1 MQLAKKRTGMPVRKI
16 LEQIGVPVASYYR
29 YRRKPAPTPRKPR
42 GRRVPPPTPPERQ
55 LVCEH
60 AVAYTY
66 TGYKRLGDRLAND
79 EIVGLKRYQVLD
91 VLREEGLVKPAP
103 PRDPTLNRP
112 APADRPNQI
121 WHIDLMYV
129 RMQGRWMYLVDV
141 IDAYSRFLVAWTLNP
156 TMEDFTVTMTTQVAL
171 EQQGFP
177 KVAIVR
183 DRGSQFQSKEWKAF
197 VRFHEIRDV
206 RTRVSHPE
214 SNGLIER
221 LHRTHRREALV
232 CTDDWSVERAN
243 QEMHDWARI
252 YNWERPHGSLQGLP
266 PVVYHYG
273 EPDAA
278 LAQREAYVRASVEAR
293 TDYWRRN
300 ETTGVS

>member
-1 MQLAKKRTGMPVRKI
+1 MPVRRI
-16 LEQIGVPVASYYR
+16 LEQIGVPPASYYR
-29 YRRKPAPTPRKPR
+29 YRRKAEPTLRGPRGKRVPAPTPDE
-42 GRRVPPPTPPERQ
+42 RR

-60 AVAYTY
+60 ASKEPF

-79 EIVGLKRYQVLD
+79 EIVGLKRYQILD

-112 APADRPNQI
+112 TPADRPNQI

-129 RMQGRWMYLVDV
+129 RIFGRWMYLVDV
-141 IDAYSRFLVAWTLNP
+141 IDAYSRYLVGWTLNP
-156 TMEDFTVTMTTQVAL
+156 TMEDFTVTMTTLEAL
-171 EQQGFP
+171 ERQGFP

-197 VRFHEIRDV
+197 VRQHEIRDV

-232 CTDDWSVERAN
+232 CTEDWSCERACK
-243 QEMHDWARI
+243 EMDDWARI
-252 YNWERPHGSLQGLP
+252 YNWERPHGSLNGLP
-266 PVVYHYG
+266 PAVHHYG

-278 LAQREAYVRASVEAR
+278 LAQREAYVRASAEAR
-293 TDYWRRN
+293 SDYWRRQGH
-300 ETTGVS
+300 TDGVS

>member
-1 MQLAKKRTGMPVRKI
+1 MRRI
-16 LEQIGVPVASYYR
+16 LEQIGVPPASYYR
-29 YRRKPAPTPRKPR
+29 YRRKAEPTPRIPR
-42 GRRVPPPTPPERQ
+42 GRRVPAPTPEERR

-60 AVAYTY
+60 ALAYTH

-91 VLREEGLVKPAP
+91 VLRQEGLVKPAP

-112 APADRPNQI
+112 APADRPNLI

-129 RMQGRWMYLVDV
+129 RIFGRWMYLVDV
-141 IDAYSRFLVAWTLNP
+141 IDAYSRYLVSWTLNH
-156 TMEDFTVTMTTQVAL
+156 TMEDFTVTLTTLEAL
-171 EQQGFP
+171 EQQDFP
-177 KVAIVR
+177 KVTIVR
-183 DRGSQFQSKEWKAF
+183 DRGSQFQSKEWQAF
-197 VRFHEIRDV
+197 VRQHEIRDV

-232 CTDDWSVERAN
+232 CTEGWSCERACR
-243 QEMHDWARI
+243 EMDGWARI
-252 YNWERPHGSLQGLP
+252 YNWERPHGSLNGLP
-266 PVVYHYG
+266 PVAFHYG
-273 EPDAA
+273 DPEAA
-278 LAQREAYVRASVEAR
+278 LAQREAYVRASAEAR
-293 TDYWRRN
+293 ADYWRRN